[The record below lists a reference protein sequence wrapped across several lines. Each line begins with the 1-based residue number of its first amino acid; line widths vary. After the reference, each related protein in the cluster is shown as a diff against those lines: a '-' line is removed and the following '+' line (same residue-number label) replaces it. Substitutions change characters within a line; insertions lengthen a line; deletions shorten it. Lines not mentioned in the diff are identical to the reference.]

1 MKSIYDMMGRCTHP
15 TLRDS
20 APAEHVELFF
30 QVRPSHLVPSR
41 QLPKPTVYHGL
52 GAVTAAGDRD
62 VPTKPLLFS
71 CRRWT
76 GMAMAW

>member
-30 QVRPSHLVPSR
+30 QVRPSRLVPSW
-41 QLPKPTVYHGL
+41 QPPKPTVYHRL
-52 GAVTAAGDRD
+52 EAVTANGDRD
-62 VPTKPLLFS
+62 VPAEPLLFP

-76 GMAMAW
+76 GMATAW

>member
-30 QVRPSHLVPSR
+30 QVTPSHLVPSWWPPNTTTGLSL
-41 QLPKPTVYHGL
+41 LPGL
-52 GAVTAAGDRD
+52 GMS
-62 VPTKPLLFS
+62 PLSPCCCLAEDGQE
-71 CRRWT
+71 R
-76 GMAMAW
+76 